1 MKTKITQ
8 QEQSITLSDIQQIEN
23 QFNFKM
29 PENLKKL
36 YLKYNGGILDIGE
49 DSYDLDSIKYGNSRM
64 EESIDSFQIT
74 EEYIPREYLPFA
86 TTPVGHIICINT
98 GNSNNN
104 GKIYLFRYDEM
115 NPVLYN
121 ASLEDFLAIR
131 SIDEL

>member
-98 GNSNNN
+98 G
-104 GKIYLFRYDEM
+104 K
-115 NPVLYN
+115 
-121 ASLEDFLAIR
+121 
-131 SIDEL
+131 

>member
-8 QEQSITLSDIQQIEN
+8 QEQNITLSDIQQIEN
-23 QFNFKM
+23 QLDFKM

-74 EEYIPREYLPFA
+74 EEHIPREYLPFA

-98 GNSNNN
+98 GSSNNN

-121 ASLEDFLAIR
+121 TSLEDFLAIR
-131 SIDEL
+131 TIDEL